1 MSEPVSERILKAIH
15 VELGAGAPAGVRI
28 LRNVGIPERIDP
40 GGLAILRDGDP
51 GEPSVSLSPLTF
63 HYRHRAALDLVVAG
77 DDPGTRDR
85 AFARLKGWIS
95 AALAV
100 DPTLGGLCD
109 WAEPLA
115 AAAEIVAVEGVTP
128 FKAATVEI
136 EIHYASPD
144 RLV

>member
-1 MSEPVSERILKAIH
+1 MSEPISERILRAIH
-15 VELGAGAPAGVRI
+15 VELGASAPAGARV
-28 LRNVGIPERIDP
+28 LRNVAIPERIDP
-40 GGLAILRDGDP
+40 GGLAILRDGEP
-51 GEPSVSLSPLTF
+51 GEPSVSLSPLLF
-63 HYRHRAALDLVVAG
+63 HYRHRAALDLVVAE
-77 DDPGTRDR
+77 DDPERRDR

-115 AAAEIVAVEGVTP
+115 ASAEIVAVEGVAP